1 MEITSN
7 DGIKVSGDAMKYT
20 FDNEAYLE
28 SNDRH
33 IPDVGTVKSMIN
45 DTIPDVS
52 GFVEYADSNDVFVT
66 PAQLGDSLAA
76 FSGGD
81 NLGSHT
87 ATDSLDMSGFRIY
100 NLDEP
105 VASDDAATKNYVDEN
120 AVTGLQAAI
129 DKQEELDGGGY
140 LYVEF
145 PSGAFVEDD
154 ASTILWQAGGGGNNL
169 KFSTSSGEAFIEYV
183 GDDILVADQRTTKK
197 GIEYTDDYSA
207 DLKTNARSIPDVGTV
222 AEIIADSLAA
232 LGVGGDDLGSHTAT
246 QDLDL
251 DGNSI
256 LNADTITLTDATGDL
271 ASIVPGS
278 LNADRTYT
286 LINRSGEIALRTI
299 EVETYNTS
307 ATHVI
312 KSTDDY
318 IRVDGS
324 AGAQTYTLPTAT
336 EGRVLIFKRIDNN
349 PATTITFTG
358 TVDGAVNPISTTGGS
373 PIEVLATQYGFTTLV
388 GNGTSWEKIN

>member
-129 DKQEELDGGGY
+129 DKEEELDGPGY
-140 LYVEF
+140 FYVEF
-145 PSGAFVEDD
+145 LSNNFLEDD
-154 ASTILWQAGGGGNNL
+154 GGGLTFGGGD
-169 KFSTSSGEAFIEYV
+169 FSFRNENDDMSFQIRNDGLFISDDRTIKKGLEYV
-183 GDDILVADQRTTKK
+183 ENISS
-197 GIEYTDDYSA
+197 Y
-207 DLKTNARSIPDVGTV
+207 LKANARSIPDVGTV

-232 LGVGGDDLGSHTAT
+232 FSGGDDLGSHTAT
-246 QDLDL
+246 LDLDL
-251 DGNSI
+251 DGNSL

-286 LINRSGEIALRTI
+286 LINRSGELALRTI

-312 KSTDDY
+312 KSTNDY